1 MYNTELINKAKQ
13 KFIMHDKLISLEMWN
28 LFDLKLELD
37 QISLVILVEKMFL
50 KILDFAIIKSVIF
63 LTYFI

>member
-1 MYNTELINKAKQ
+1 
-13 KFIMHDKLISLEMWN
+13 MHDKLISLEMWN